1 MTPYP
6 ERTTIPR
13 TPARARQGDSKQ
25 APTHRRLTCAL
36 SGVLVS
42 LGLITALRPS
52 PAGPPPTPQL
62 ALEQVQQQFASP
74 NAVNVVDLDRLG
86 RQTGILGRV
95 DADRPADP
103 LPRPRAEEP
112 DPQPAVVVAAGQQP
126 ADPRPSLGVVPRLP
140 GQEAS
145 EAPSESDRETEP
157 DVTQPGFDKLDTA
170 LRGLVAGDPAAPV
183 RVIIQTRPGEQTA
196 TAAWLA
202 GEDRQ
207 VHRVHPGIGGVTATL
222 SASDVSALASDE
234 TIQRISIDA
243 VVRPTNELV
252 RPTLGLLPGGGVVGG
267 GSLWAGDT
275 ATVAV
280 VDSGIA
286 SSQDLP
292 PDRIVNFY
300 DFT

>member
-1 MTPYP
+1 
-6 ERTTIPR
+6 
-13 TPARARQGDSKQ
+13 
-25 APTHRRLTCAL
+25 
-36 SGVLVS
+36 VS
-42 LGLITALRPS
+42 LGLITALWPN
-52 PAGPPPTPQL
+52 PAGPPPTPQS
-62 ALEQVQQQFASP
+62 ALEKVQQQSASP
-74 NAVNVVDLDRLG
+74 DAVNVVDLSRLDRQPGDPGPATRAG
-86 RQTGILGRV
+86 RAEPLPQIEAEQP
-95 DADRPADP
+95 DPRPAT
-103 LPRPRAEEP
+103 
-112 DPQPAVVVAAGQQP
+112 VVAAGQQT
-126 ADPRPSLGVVPRLP
+126 ADARPTLGLVPRQP
-140 GQEAS
+140 GQDA
-145 EAPSESDRETEP
+145 AADPSESDRETEP
-157 DVTQPGFDKLDTA
+157 DITQPGFEKLDTA

-222 SASDVSALASDE
+222 SASDVSALASGQ
-234 TIQRISIDA
+234 TIRRISIDA
-243 VVRPTNELV
+243 IVRPTNELV